1 MPLSIRACGK
11 MRFQEERMPAET
23 AKSQGRL
30 ARWLDSDVGWSFRRT
45 PVAQFSAALLLLL
58 ILTSFCAPLIAP
70 QNPYDLKQIFIDKA
84 ELPPIWAKDAEWP
97 FLLGSDPQGRDV
109 LSAILYGT
117 RVSLIIGLAS
127 VIVSMGIGVTIG
139 LLAGYLGG
147 RIDNALMRIG
157 DTVLSIPT
165 LLMAILVSALFREM
179 LPPGLREPFAAV
191 VIVLSISLTNW
202 VQYARTVR
210 ALTMVERR
218 KEYVLA
224 ARIIKVSP
232 ARIMRRHILPNT
244 MTPVMVAAT
253 LNLGLAI
260 LSEATLS
267 FLGVG
272 MPITQ
277 PSLGTLI
284 RIGNQ
289 YLFSGSWW
297 LIVFPALQLGLIVLS
312 VNLLGDWL
320 RDALNPKLR

>member
-1 MPLSIRACGK
+1 
-11 MRFQEERMPAET
+11 MPADI
-23 AKSQGRL
+23 AALPGRL
-30 ARWLDSDVGWSFRRT
+30 RRFLDSDIGWSFRRT
-45 PVAQFSAALLLLL
+45 PAAWLSALVLAVLMVTAFL
-58 ILTSFCAPLIAP
+58 APLIAP
-70 QNPYDLKQIFIDKA
+70 QNPYDLRQVYIDKA
-84 ELPPIWAKDAEWP
+84 EIAPIWNADGEWP
-97 FLLGSDPQGRDV
+97 FLLGTDPQGRDV

-117 RVSLIIGLAS
+117 RISLIIGFAS
-127 VIVSMGIGVTIG
+127 VVVSMAIGVATG
-139 LLAGYLGG
+139 LVAGFHGG
-147 RIDNALMRIG
+147 RIDNLLMRLG

-165 LLMAILVSALFREM
+165 LLMAILVSAIFREF
-179 LPPGLREPFAAV
+179 LPPSLRDPFAALVLV
-191 VIVLSISLTNW
+191 VSISLTNW

-210 ALTMVERR
+210 ASTMVERR

-224 ARIIKVSP
+224 ARIIKVAP
-232 ARIMRRHILPNT
+232 GRIMRRHILPNT
-244 MTPVMVAAT
+244 LTPVMVAAT

-297 LIVFPALQLGLIVLS
+297 LVVFPAVQLGLIVLS

>member
-1 MPLSIRACGK
+1 
-11 MRFQEERMPAET
+11 MPADT
-23 AKSQGRL
+23 ATPVTADAAPASGRI
-30 ARWLDSDVGWSFRRT
+30 RRFLDSDIGWSFRTT
-45 PVAQFSAALLLLL
+45 PAAWISALVLTLL
-58 ILTSFCAPLIAP
+58 IVTAFLAPLIAA
-70 QNPYDLKQIFIDKA
+70 QNPYDLSQIFIDKA
-84 ELPPIWAKDAEWP
+84 EIPPIWQEGGEWP
-97 FLLGSDPQGRDV
+97 FLLGTDPQGRDV
-109 LSAILYGT
+109 LSAILYGS
-117 RVSLIIGLAS
+117 RISLIIGFAAVL
-127 VIVSMGIGVTIG
+127 VSMLIGVGVG
-139 LLAGYLGG
+139 LLAGFHGG
-147 RIDNALMRIG
+147 RIDNLLMRLG

-165 LLMAILVSALFREM
+165 LLMAILVSAVFRGL
-179 LPPGLREPFAAV
+179 LPPELRDPFAAM
-191 VIVLSISLTNW
+191 VLVLAISLTNW
-202 VQYARTVR
+202 VQYARVVR

-224 ARIIKVSP
+224 ARIIHVP
-232 ARIMRRHILPNT
+232 AARIMLRHILPNT
-244 MTPVMVAAT
+244 LTPVLVSAT

-297 LIVFPALQLGLIVLS
+297 LVVFPSLQLGLIVLS

>member
-1 MPLSIRACGK
+1 
-11 MRFQEERMPAET
+11 MPADA
-23 AKSQGRL
+23 AKPGRL
-30 ARWLDSDVGWSFRRT
+30 RRFLDSDIGWSFKRT
-45 PVAQFSAALLLLL
+45 PAAWLSALVLFLLVASAFL
-58 ILTSFCAPLIAP
+58 APLIAP
-70 QNPYDLKQIFIDKA
+70 QNPYDLSQIFIDKA
-84 ELPPIWAKDAEWP
+84 EIPPIWSPDGEWP
-97 FLLGSDPQGRDV
+97 FLLGTDPQGRDV

-117 RVSLIIGLAS
+117 RISLIIGFAS
-127 VIVSMGIGVTIG
+127 VVVSMTLGVTIG
-139 LLAGYLGG
+139 LVAGFHGG
-147 RIDNALMRIG
+147 RIDNLLMRLG

-165 LLMAILVSALFREM
+165 LLMAILVSAIFREL
-179 LPPGLREPFAAV
+179 LPPALREPFAALVLV
-191 VIVLSISLTNW
+191 VSISLTNW

-210 ALTMVERR
+210 ASTMVERR

-224 ARIIKVSP
+224 ARIIKVASS
-232 ARIMRRHILPNT
+232 RIMRRHILPNT
-244 MTPVMVAAT
+244 LTPVMVAAT

-297 LIVFPALQLGLIVLS
+297 LVVFPSLQLGLIVLS

>member
-1 MPLSIRACGK
+1 MG
-11 MRFQEERMPAET
+11 
-23 AKSQGRL
+23 
-30 ARWLDSDVGWSFRRT
+30 VG
-45 PVAQFSAALLLLL
+45 VMVG
-58 ILTSFCAPLIAP
+58 LIA
-70 QNPYDLKQIFIDKA
+70 
-84 ELPPIWAKDAEWP
+84 
-97 FLLGSDPQGRDV
+97 
-109 LSAILYGT
+109 
-117 RVSLIIGLAS
+117 
-127 VIVSMGIGVTIG
+127 
-139 LLAGYLGG
+139 GYYGG
-147 RIDNALMRIG
+147 RIDNILMRIG

-165 LLMAILVSALFREM
+165 LLLAILVSALFRGL
-179 LPPGLREPFAAV
+179 LPPGLRDAFAAAV
-191 VIVLSISLTNW
+191 LVLSISLTNW
-202 VQYARTVR
+202 VIYARTVR

-224 ARIIKVSP
+224 ARIIKVRP

-244 MTPVMVAAT
+244 LTPVLVAAT

-297 LIVFPALQLGLIVLS
+297 LVVFPSLQLGLIVLS

>member
-1 MPLSIRACGK
+1 
-11 MRFQEERMPAET
+11 MPAET
-23 AKSQGRL
+23 ATPSRFKRM
-30 ARWLDSDVGWSFRRT
+30 LDSDLGWSFRTT
-45 PVAQFSAALLLLL
+45 PAAWLSALVLALLVMSALF
-58 ILTSFCAPLIAP
+58 SPLIAP
-70 QNPYDLKQIFIDKA
+70 QNPYDLSQIFIDKA
-84 ELPPIWAKDAEWP
+84 EIPPIWSADGEWP
-97 FLLGSDPQGRDV
+97 FLLGTDPQGRDV

-117 RVSLIIGLAS
+117 RISLIIGFAA
-127 VIVSMGIGVTIG
+127 VVVSMAIGVTLG
-139 LLAGYLGG
+139 LVAGFYGG
-147 RIDNALMRIG
+147 RIDNLLMRFG

-165 LLMAILVSALFREM
+165 LLMAILVSAIFREL
-179 LPPGLREPFAAV
+179 LPPPLREPFAAV
-191 VIVLSISLTNW
+191 VLVLSISLTNW

-210 ALTMVERR
+210 ASTMVERR

-224 ARIIKVSP
+224 ARIIKVP
-232 ARIMRRHILPNT
+232 ARRIMARHILPNT
-244 MTPVMVAAT
+244 LTPVMVAAT

-297 LIVFPALQLGLIVLS
+297 LVVFPSLQLGLIVLS

>member
-1 MPLSIRACGK
+1 MSAESAVPAKEGAVR
-11 MRFQEERMPAET
+11 RF
-23 AKSQGRL
+23 L
-30 ARWLDSDVGWSFRRT
+30 ASDLGYSFRHS
-45 PVAQFSAALLLLL
+45 PVAIIALVLLLLL
-58 ILTSFCAPLIAP
+58 VVTAILAPWIAP
-70 QNPYDLKQIFIDKA
+70 QNPHDLKQIFIDKA
-84 ELPPIWAKDAEWP
+84 ELPPIWAKGGEWP
-97 FLLGSDPQGRDV
+97 FLLGTDPQGRDV

-117 RVSLIIGLAS
+117 RISLAIGAAS
-127 VIVSMGIGVTIG
+127 VAVSMLFGITVG
-139 LLAGYLGG
+139 LVAGFFGG
-147 RIDNALMRIG
+147 AIDNILMRIG
-157 DTVLSIPT
+157 DTMLSIPT
-165 LLMAILVSALFREM
+165 LLVAILVSALFRGL
-179 LPPGLREPFAAV
+179 LPPALREPFAATILV
-191 VIVLSISLTNW
+191 VAIALTAW

-210 ALTMVERR
+210 ASTLVERG

-224 ARIIKVSP
+224 ARIIGVSP

-244 MTPVMVAAT
+244 LTPVMVAAT

-297 LIVFPALQLGLIVLS
+297 LVVFPSVQLGLIVLS

>member
-1 MPLSIRACGK
+1 
-11 MRFQEERMPAET
+11 MRDNAILRPIQN
-23 AKSQGRL
+23 
-30 ARWLDSDVGWSFRRT
+30 WLDTDIGSSFRKT
-45 PVAQFSAALLLLL
+45 PSAWISALVLLCLVSL
-58 ILTSFCAPLIAP
+58 AFLAPVIAP
-70 QNPYDLKQIFIDKA
+70 QNPHDLKQIFIDKA
-84 ELPPIWAKDAEWP
+84 ELPPIWSKDGEMP
-97 FLLGSDPQGRDV
+97 FLLGTDPQGRDV

-117 RVSLIIGLAS
+117 RVSLMIGLAS
-127 VIVSMGIGVTIG
+127 VLVSMTIG
-139 LLAGYLGG
+139 IAIGLIAGYFGG
-147 RIDNALMRIG
+147 RLDNVLMRIA

-165 LLMAILVSALFREM
+165 LLMAILVSAIFRGM
-179 LPPGLREPFAAV
+179 LPVSLRDTFAA
-191 VIVLSISLTNW
+191 IVLVVAISLTAW

-210 ALTMVERR
+210 ASTMVERR

-224 ARIIKVSP
+224 ARILKVSS

-244 MTPVMVAAT
+244 LTPVMVAAT

-272 MPITQ
+272 MPVTQ

-297 LIVFPALQLGLIVLS
+297 LVVFPSLQLGLIVLS

-320 RDALNPKLR
+320 RDALNPRLR

>member
-1 MPLSIRACGK
+1 
-11 MRFQEERMPAET
+11 MPADA
-23 AKSQGRL
+23 AKQQSGRL
-30 ARWLDSDVGWSFRRT
+30 RRFLDSDIGWSFRHS
-45 PVAQFSAALLLLL
+45 PAAWLSALVLALLVLSALL
-58 ILTSFCAPLIAP
+58 APVIAP
-70 QNPYDLKQIFIDKA
+70 QNPYDLAQVFIDKA
-84 ELPPIWAKDAEWP
+84 EIPPIWQEGGEWP
-97 FLLGSDPQGRDV
+97 FLLGTDPQGRDV
-109 LSAILYGT
+109 LSAILYGS
-117 RVSLIIGLAS
+117 RVSLIIGFAA
-127 VIVSMGIGVTIG
+127 VVVSMLIGVSIG
-139 LLAGYLGG
+139 LAAGFYGG
-147 RIDNALMRIG
+147 RIDNLLMRLG

-165 LLMAILVSALFREM
+165 LLMAILVSAIFREM
-179 LPPGLREPFAAV
+179 LPPSLREPFAAV
-191 VIVLSISLTNW
+191 VLVLSIALTSW

-224 ARIIKVSP
+224 ARIIPVP
-232 ARIMRRHILPNT
+232 AGRIMRRHILPNT
-244 MTPVMVAAT
+244 MTPVLVAAT

-297 LIVFPALQLGLIVLS
+297 LVVFPSLQLGLIVLS

>member
-1 MPLSIRACGK
+1 
-11 MRFQEERMPAET
+11 MPADII
-23 AKSQGRL
+23 RPL
-30 ARWLDSDVGWSFRRT
+30 ARLRGFFDSDIGWSFRRT
-45 PVAQFSAALLLLL
+45 PAAWLSAIVL
-58 ILTSFCAPLIAP
+58 IILFASAFFAPLIAP
-70 QNPYDLKQIFIDKA
+70 QNPYDLSQIFIDKA
-84 ELPPIWAKDAEWP
+84 EIPPIWQKDGEWP
-97 FLLGSDPQGRDV
+97 FLLGTDPQGRDV

-117 RVSLIIGLAS
+117 RVSLLIGFSA
-127 VIVSMGIGVTIG
+127 VIVSMAIGVTIG
-139 LLAGYLGG
+139 LVAGFYGG
-147 RIDNALMRIG
+147 RIDNLLMRLG

-165 LLMAILVSALFREM
+165 LLMAILVSAIFREL
-179 LPPGLREPFAAV
+179 LPPPLREPFAAV
-191 VIVLSISLTNW
+191 VLVVSISLTNW

-210 ALTMVERR
+210 ASTMVERR

-224 ARIIKVSP
+224 ARIIKVKP

-244 MTPVMVAAT
+244 LTPVMVAAT

-297 LIVFPALQLGLIVLS
+297 LVVFPSLQLGLIVLS

>member
-1 MPLSIRACGK
+1 MAADASRLS
-11 MRFQEERMPAET
+11 RFL
-23 AKSQGRL
+23 G
-30 ARWLDSDVGWSFRRT
+30 SDLVYAFRRS
-45 PVAQFSAALLLLL
+45 PVAMASLILLLVL
-58 ILTSFCAPLIAP
+58 IITAFLAPLIAP
-70 QNPYDLKQIFIDKA
+70 QNPHDLKQIFIEKA
-84 ELPPIWAKDAEWP
+84 ELPPIWAQGGEWP
-97 FLLGSDPQGRDV
+97 FLLGTDPQGRDV
-109 LSAILYGT
+109 FSAILYGT
-117 RVSLIIGLAS
+117 RISLTIGLAS
-127 VIVSMGIGVTIG
+127 VAVSMTLGIAIG
-139 LLAGYLGG
+139 LIAGYLGG
-147 RIDNALMRIG
+147 RIDNLLMRIA

-165 LLMAILVSALFREM
+165 LLVAILVSAVFRGL
-179 LPPGLREPFAAV
+179 LPPALRDPFAAIILV
-191 VIVLSISLTNW
+191 VAIALTAW

-210 ALTMVERR
+210 ASTMVERR

-224 ARIIKVSP
+224 ARIIGVAP
-232 ARIMRRHILPNT
+232 WRIMRRHILPNT
-244 MTPVMVAAT
+244 LTPVMVAAT

-297 LIVFPALQLGLIVLS
+297 LVVFPAIQLGLIVLS

-320 RDALNPKLR
+320 RDALNPRLR

>member
-1 MPLSIRACGK
+1 MPV
-11 MRFQEERMPAET
+11 EPA
-23 AKSQGRL
+23 ASPGRL
-30 ARWLDSDVGWSFRRT
+30 ARWMDSDIGWSFRTT
-45 PVAQFSAALLLLL
+45 PAAWISAIVLAILVVTALA
-58 ILTSFCAPLIAP
+58 APLIAP
-70 QNPYDLKQIFIDKA
+70 QNPYDLKQVFIDKA
-84 ELPPIWAKDAEWP
+84 ELPPIWSKDGERP
-97 FLLGSDPQGRDV
+97 FVLGTDPQGRDV

-117 RVSLIIGLAS
+117 RISLLIGLAS
-127 VIVSMGIGVTIG
+127 VVVSMLIGISIG
-139 LLAGYLGG
+139 LTAGYFGG
-147 RIDNALMRIG
+147 RIDNFLMRIG

-165 LLMAILVSALFREM
+165 LLMAILVSAIFREL
-179 LPPGLREPFAAV
+179 LPPAYREAFAA
-191 VIVLSISLTNW
+191 IVLVASISLTGW

-210 ALTMVERR
+210 ASTMVERR

-224 ARIIKVSP
+224 AKIIKVPS

-244 MTPVMVAAT
+244 LTPVLVAAT

-272 MPITQ
+272 MPVTQ

-297 LIVFPALQLGLIVLS
+297 LVVFPAVQLGLIVLA

>member
-1 MPLSIRACGK
+1 MRADAIRGSLR
-11 MRFQEERMPAET
+11 RF
-23 AKSQGRL
+23 
-30 ARWLDSDVGWSFRRT
+30 LDSDIGWSFRRT
-45 PVAQFSAALLLLL
+45 PAAWLSALVLAILVASAFL
-58 ILTSFCAPLIAP
+58 APLIAP
-70 QNPYDLKQIFIDKA
+70 QNPYDLSQIYIDKA
-84 ELPPIWAKDAEWP
+84 EIPPIWSADGEWP
-97 FLLGSDPQGRDV
+97 FLLGTDPQGRDV

-117 RVSLIIGLAS
+117 RISLIIGFAS

-139 LLAGYLGG
+139 LLAGYHGG
-147 RIDNALMRIG
+147 RIDNLLMRLG

-165 LLMAILVSALFREM
+165 LLMAILVSAIFREL
-179 LPPGLREPFAAV
+179 LPPALREPFAALVLV
-191 VIVLSISLTNW
+191 VSIALTNW

-210 ALTMVERR
+210 ASTMVERR

-224 ARIIKVSP
+224 ARIIRVSP
-232 ARIMRRHILPNT
+232 SRIMRRHILPNT
-244 MTPVMVAAT
+244 LTPVMVAAT

-297 LIVFPALQLGLIVLS
+297 LVVFPALQLGLIVLS

>member
-1 MPLSIRACGK
+1 MARKESALR
-11 MRFQEERMPAET
+11 RF
-23 AKSQGRL
+23 L
-30 ARWLDSDVGWSFRRT
+30 ASDLGYSF
-45 PVAQFSAALLLLL
+45 QHSALAVFAFILLVLLMASAML
-58 ILTSFCAPLIAP
+58 APWISP
-70 QNPYDLKQIFIDKA
+70 QNPHDLSQLFIDKA
-84 ELPPIWAKDAEWP
+84 EMPPIWVKGGEWP
-97 FLLGSDPQGRDV
+97 FLLGTDPQGRDV

-117 RVSLIIGLAS
+117 RVSLIIGLAA
-127 VIVSMGIGVTIG
+127 VAVSMALGVTIG
-139 LLAGYLGG
+139 LMAGFFGG
-147 RIDNALMRIG
+147 WIDNLLMRIA

-165 LLMAILVSALFREM
+165 LLVAILVSAIFRGL
-179 LPPGLREPFAAV
+179 LPPAMRDPFAA
-191 VIVLSISLTNW
+191 IILVLAIALTGW

-210 ALTMVERR
+210 ASTMVERR
-218 KEYVLA
+218 TEYVLA
-224 ARIIKVSP
+224 ARIIGVSS
-232 ARIMRRHILPNT
+232 ARLMRKHILPNT
-244 MTPVMVAAT
+244 LTPVMVAAT

-297 LIVFPALQLGLIVLS
+297 LVVFPALHLGLIVLA

-320 RDALNPKLR
+320 RDAMNPKLR

>member
-1 MPLSIRACGK
+1 MRWLIPAFARMPLREARMAASASALS
-11 MRFQEERMPAET
+11 RF
-23 AKSQGRL
+23 L
-30 ARWLDSDVGWSFRRT
+30 ASDLGYSFRRS
-45 PVAQFSAALLLLL
+45 PVAMLAFVMLAALMLSAFL
-58 ILTSFCAPLIAP
+58 APWISP
-70 QNPYDLKQIFIDKA
+70 QNPHDLKQIFIDKA
-84 ELPPIWAKDAEWP
+84 ELPPIWSKDGEWP
-97 FLLGSDPQGRDV
+97 FILGTDPQGRDV

-117 RVSLIIGLAS
+117 RISLLIGLAS
-127 VIVSMGIGVTIG
+127 VVVSMTIGVTIG
-139 LLAGYLGG
+139 LVAGFLGG
-147 RIDNALMRIG
+147 WVDNLLMRVA

-165 LLMAILVSALFREM
+165 LLVAILVSAIFRGL
-179 LPPGLREPFAAV
+179 LPPAMRDPFSA
-191 VIVLSISLTNW
+191 IILVLAISLTAW

-210 ALTMVERR
+210 ASTMVERR

-224 ARIIKVSP
+224 ARIIGVAPS
-232 ARIMRRHILPNT
+232 RIMRRHILPNT
-244 MTPVMVAAT
+244 LTPVMVAAT

-297 LIVFPALQLGLIVLS
+297 LVVFPALHLGLIVLS
-312 VNLLGDWL
+312 VNLLGDWM